1 VTLEEK
7 AYPVKL
13 DKAMASRAGGCCEL
27 NGSSHQSEVQ
37 PLVGRG
43 LLECD
48 PLLVKDHVGVTN
60 VCA

>member
-1 VTLEEK
+1 MV
-7 AYPVKL
+7 
-13 DKAMASRAGGCCEL
+13 SRAAGCGEL

-48 PLLVKDHVGVTN
+48 HLLVKDLVGVTN
-60 VCA
+60 ICV